1 MNMINMIG
9 SLWVYP
15 LSGIIIARDP
25 VLFPAFLAA
34 SSAALSFLLLI
45 RPRGANG

>member
-1 MNMINMIG
+1 MNMVNMVG

-25 VLFPAFLAA
+25 VLFPVFLAA
-34 SSAALSFLLLI
+34 SSAAPSFLLLI